1 MCSLIVNN
9 GLPMSGHHAP
19 SPLLARDAPFAL
31 EKLALYHLQFVG
43 EIQLI
48 ETIRHLAGPLP
59 SGGSASGLSAT
70 GAWAW
75 PLPVINTKMWAF
87 PR

>member
-1 MCSLIVNN
+1 MCSFIVND

-31 EKLALYHLQFVG
+31 EKLALYRLQFVG

-48 ETIRHLAGPLP
+48 ETIRHLAGPFLQAGARAVSQPP
-59 SGGSASGLSAT
+59 SP
-70 GAWAW
+70 GAG
-75 PLPVINTKMWAF
+75 PLPVMNTAYA
-87 PR
+87 